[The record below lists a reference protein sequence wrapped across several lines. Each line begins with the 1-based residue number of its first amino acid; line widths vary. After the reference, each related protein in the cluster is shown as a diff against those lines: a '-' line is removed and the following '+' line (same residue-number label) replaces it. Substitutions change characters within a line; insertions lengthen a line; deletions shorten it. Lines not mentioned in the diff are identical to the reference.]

1 MKIVFSRKGFDSSN
15 GGKPSFIFPDG
26 SLFSVPIPTKNDKL
40 TFGDLQFSY
49 AGDSAHKILN
59 QVTNGLHNENG
70 ICHHD
75 PMEIQH
81 NDGKNL
87 VLGQF
92 GSPDGELRNGGIDKG
107 DIFLFFGWFKHIN
120 KINGRWQYLRDS
132 KNIQL
137 IWSYMEVGSIH
148 RINNMSD
155 VKRKEL
161 FKQKSFLNEHPH
173 VQRPNFEKNNSLY
186 VSQQHEM
193 FDYDEKRCLTDIKE
207 YETMS
212 KWRLPSFF
220 NQPSSF
226 TRFKNFI
233 LEGDDVIMKYR
244 GVGQEFILNLDS
256 IENETE
262 KNNII
267 EHVNSIII

>member
-1 MKIVFSRKGFDSSN
+1 MKIVFSRKGFDSSS

-59 QVTNGLHNENG
+59 QVTNGLHDENG

-81 NDGKNL
+81 DNGKNL

-92 GSPDGELRNGGIDKG
+92 GRPDAQLRNGGIDKG
-107 DIFLFFGWFKHIN
+107 DLFLFFGWFRHID
-120 KINGRWQYLRDS
+120 KINGKWQYVTGSRE
-132 KNIQL
+132 IHI

-148 RINNMSD
+148 RLNDMSD

-173 VQRPNFEKNNSLY
+173 VQRPNFEDNNSLY
-186 VSQQHEM
+186 VSQQHKM
-193 FDYDEKRCLTDIKE
+193 FSYDEKRCLTDIKE
-207 YETMS
+207 YKYKS
-212 KWRLPSFF
+212 KWRLPKSF
-220 NQPSSF
+220 NHPSSYTYIKDF
-226 TRFKNFI
+226 V
-233 LEGDDVIMKYR
+233 LEGDDVTMR
-244 GVGQEFILNLDS
+244 SPGRGQEFILNLDS
-256 IENETE
+256 IENKTE

-267 EHVNSIII
+267 KHVNSIII